1 MTAKTGEAHLLPLAP
16 FLLSHSAIPLISWIF
31 PFFRS
36 DEEGCDASS
45 CNICSD
51 GNTTYSDQE
60 ICDCNKNCDDA
71 ADELNCRNKE
81 GTYRNFICKNG
92 DCYRR
97 GRCNGRVECE
107 DGEDEEDCGGKK
119 TIPTPEKTRFS
130 RFPVLK
136 TCHD

>member
-1 MTAKTGEAHLLPLAP
+1 MISVIVNMTAKTGESTPSSPSLPSSFLTLLPSLGN
-16 FLLSHSAIPLISWIF
+16 F

-36 DEEGCDASS
+36 DEEGCDTSS

-119 TIPTPEKTRFS
+119 TTIFSFSCPENLS
-130 RFPVLK
+130 
-136 TCHD
+136 